1 MKTEK
6 ASPVISGSYAS
17 AEAIAHIMV
26 QKFVM
31 GSPLYRQEQ
40 EWKRQG
46 VKFSRQTMS
55 HWILREAEDWL
66 VPVYEE
72 LHWKLAQ
79 RDVLHADERYK
90 QRQERAKPLL
100 AHYWHGWKR
109 KRRRRSP
116 LLSKHCTICGGR
128 GLWYGYC
135 KTPQIWRFPDR
146 NGQNAC
152 YRNVPWQNARDTKQ
166 EQK

>member
-6 ASPVISGSYAS
+6 ASPVISDSYAS

-55 HWILREAEDWL
+55 RWILREAEDWL
-66 VPVYEE
+66 VPVYAE

-79 RDVLHADERYK
+79 RDVLHAEERYK
-90 QRQERAKPLL
+90 
-100 AHYWHGWKR
+100 
-109 KRRRRSP
+109 
-116 LLSKHCTICGGR
+116 
-128 GLWYGYC
+128 
-135 KTPQIWRFPDR
+135 
-146 NGQNAC
+146 
-152 YRNVPWQNARDTKQ
+152 
-166 EQK
+166 